1 MSVVF
6 KGKWFEV
13 MQEEVRLPDSR
24 LVLMEWVCRR
34 DGVRIIAR
42 RDDGAVLVTDEYR
55 SELGR
60 RDFRLPGGKVDDGET
75 PAEAA
80 MKELQEET
88 GFRAGNWT
96 PLGASQ
102 AFATV
107 RYSLHFFEARGLVLD
122 PVDHDEGED
131 IRICWFPVREVLQMS
146 LDGRIGE
153 DLSALQL
160 LRLLSKE
167 GRDED

>member
-13 MQEEVRLPDSR
+13 IQEPITLPDSR
-24 LVLMEWVCRR
+24 VILMEWVCRR

-42 RDDGAVLVTDEYR
+42 REDGAVLITDEYR

-60 RDFRLPGGKVDDGET
+60 RDFRLPGGKVDDSDT
-75 PAEAA
+75 PIEAA
-80 MKELQEET
+80 KKELQEET
-88 GFRAGNWT
+88 GFRATDWNQFGS
-96 PLGASQ
+96 SQ

-131 IRICWFPVREVLQMS
+131 VRVCWFPVEEVVQMA

-160 LRLLSKE
+160 LRLLLRGGSQ
-167 GRDED
+167 